1 MDEPTKPEV
10 GDPTT
15 LNDVK
20 NKDSHEQFDPFQEP
34 ENSPQ
39 DITDEFSKA
48 MATALPDVLAD
59 ISTDPGAVSRLRAFL
74 AIVREETFRFMDPK
88 EPPFLSQFFNFT
100 EIEIKDA
107 DCSNDDFAEYKS
119 FVQTAGEVGRR
130 TTLTDYLIARKFQ
143 PLVQQQRQVDFTI
156 AQMVQ
161 LRVDLK
167 QAKRFV
173 EYIVYGPLFFVT
185 HKRANQI
192 KAGDLDVNSILDDIL
207 LVKEQHSSSIFARRS
222 MVSKTQFTDTLKL
235 GLSQIRDRFYDVTK
249 AKQDYLYEKDN
260 ERKLL
265 ADNSKVFLWDLIFN
279 KYHPLTVPWR
289 L

>member
-59 ISTDPGAVSRLRAFL
+59 ISTDPGVVSRLRAFL
-74 AIVREETFRFMDPK
+74 AIVREETFRFMDPN

-143 PLVQQQRQVDFTI
+143 PLVQV
-156 AQMVQ
+156 
-161 LRVDLK
+161 
-167 QAKRFV
+167 
-173 EYIVYGPLFFVT
+173 
-185 HKRANQI
+185 
-192 KAGDLDVNSILDDIL
+192 
-207 LVKEQHSSSIFARRS
+207 RS
-222 MVSKTQFTDTLKL
+222 MLRYTTILTSNCFVAATSSGLHHCTDGSATRRPQASKALCGIYCLWPTLL
-235 GLSQIRDRFYDVTK
+235 RN
-249 AKQDYLYEKDN
+249 A
-260 ERKLL
+260 
-265 ADNSKVFLWDLIFN
+265 
-279 KYHPLTVPWR
+279 
-289 L
+289 